1 MEPGV
6 KMIHLLCS
14 LQYLK
19 THLSPWNV
27 LDTYAFA
34 EQYGEVHILYQCLR
48 LIDKNAG
55 YVFASPGF
63 TSLPMRLVKALAGRT
78 TLSAREVQIRCS
90 CLFTLLHFILHF
102 MPLVVI

>member
-55 YVFASPGF
+55 YVFASQGF

-78 TLSAREVQIRCS
+78 TLSAREVPDQILALYYIR
-90 CLFTLLHFILHF
+90 TLYN
-102 MPLVVI
+102 